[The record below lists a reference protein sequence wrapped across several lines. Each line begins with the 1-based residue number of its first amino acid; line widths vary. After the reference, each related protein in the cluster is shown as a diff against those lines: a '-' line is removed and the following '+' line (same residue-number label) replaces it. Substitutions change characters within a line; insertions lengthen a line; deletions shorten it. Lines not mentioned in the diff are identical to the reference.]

1 LPSWAVKVEISGKL
15 TKRLLKWNDWVVYG
29 IAAILPCIPIYLSR
43 MFGMNENSYVAD
55 PSAFGKTVECI
66 GYWHRLN
73 WTSLAVL
80 LPAALLVV
88 RWTANRLFPLGMWP
102 GSYRI
107 SDRPVIPQTESLAKL
122 AVDGRN
128 LIAALSVTIIIH
140 LFDLKSIAYS
150 YYLGKGAKRPPDWD
164 WALWYLAR
172 PDDTVLRY
180 KNMLLVIV
188 AYISQFG
195 LILLAA
201 MLVILLL
208 RHNLFYLRLIYL
220 RDRLPPQNVDQTI
233 VLNFDDQDLR
243 FGLLPLSDQ
252 FNTQIKLLA
261 ILGSFTLVSRVALAN
276 VTELRNYLGR
286 LAISD
291 PGKIPWEIFGKILE
305 YRGMLFPTVGQILF
319 PICWLLM
326 FAVVMLPARAKL
338 IPLKVQKGPRGGA
351 RNYLLQFLPAR
362 SKIDIE
368 TESLTKSGSVDET
381 AKLFARHSFWP
392 VGDTTAQF
400 LALIAFFVFFFSFAP
415 VLPSSTVI
423 LGVLIYYV
431 LLLVTSY
438 VCSKFLFW
446 LFEYRIRAVDPRL
459 ASTT

>member
-1 LPSWAVKVEISGKL
+1 MEIPEKL
-15 TKRLLKWNDWVVYG
+15 TKLLLKWNGWAVYG
-29 IAAILPCIPIYLSR
+29 VAAILPWIPIYLSR
-43 MFGMNENSYVAD
+43 LFGMNANLFVAD
-55 PSAFGKTVECI
+55 GSAAGKTLECI

-73 WTSLAVL
+73 WTTLVIL

-102 GSYRI
+102 DSYRI
-107 SDRPVIPQTESLAKL
+107 SDRPAIPQTESLATL
-122 AVDGRN
+122 ALDGRN
-128 LIAALSVTIIIH
+128 LVAALCVTVIIH
-140 LFDLKSIAYS
+140 LFDLSSIAYS
-150 YYLGKGAKRPPDWD
+150 YYLGKGAKRPPNWD
-164 WALWYLAR
+164 WALGYLAR
-172 PDDTVLRY
+172 PDDTMLRY

-188 AYISQFG
+188 AYLSQFG

-201 MLVILLL
+201 MLVVLLL

-220 RDRLPPQNVDQTI
+220 RDRLPSQNVDQSI

-261 ILGSFTLVSRVALAN
+261 ILGSFTLISRVVLAN
-276 VTELRNYLGR
+276 VTEFRDYLGT
-286 LAISD
+286 LAITD
-291 PGKIPWEIFGKILE
+291 PGRILWETFGKILL
-305 YRGMLFPTVGQILF
+305 YRRVLFPNVGQILF

-338 IPLKVQKGPRGGA
+338 MPLKVQRGPRGGA
-351 RNYLLQFLPAR
+351 RNYLLQFLPAGSR
-362 SKIDIE
+362 IDLE
-368 TESLTKSGSVDET
+368 TDSLTKSGSVDET

-415 VLPSSTVI
+415 VLPSRSVI
-423 LGVLIYYV
+423 LGVVIYYV

-446 LFEYRIRAVDPRL
+446 LFEYRMRAVDPRL